1 MSHSAKSA
9 PGATDDPRTAGWQ
22 SWRRLAFLHW
32 RVDARELQA
41 LVPRGLTIEEHS
53 GSAWLGVVPF
63 AMERVR
69 PWWSPP
75 MPGISWFRETN
86 VRTYV
91 VDANGRAGVWFFSL
105 DASKRLA
112 VAIAR
117 RFWSL
122 PYWFARLEL
131 AASGDPAHPTAVTYR
146 GERPGPPAARYE
158 IAIELA
164 RAPARPAAPDT
175 LDHFLVERYLLF
187 TQRRDGSLA
196 TGRVHHEPYPLI
208 DVSRC
213 TVTQSLTAAM
223 GVPIPSS
230 RAPDHVTWSHGVDV
244 RVSPLES
251 VPA

>member
-1 MSHSAKSA
+1 MQPS
-9 PGATDDPRTAGWQ
+9 PPLPPDPRTAGRQ
-22 SWRRLAFLHW
+22 NWRSLAFLHW
-32 RVDARELQA
+32 RVDARELQP
-41 LVPRGLTIEEHS
+41 LVPRGLTLEEHS

-69 PWWSPP
+69 PWWAPP
-75 MPGISWFRETN
+75 VPGVSWFRETN

-122 PYWFARLEL
+122 PYWFAHLEL
-131 AASGDPAHPTAVTYR
+131 AASGDPAHPTAITYR
-146 GERPGPPAARYE
+146 GGRRGPPSASYD

-164 RAPARPAAPDT
+164 RAPARPAEPDT

-187 TQRRDGSLA
+187 TQRRDCSLA

-208 DVSRC
+208 DVTRC
-213 TVTQSLTAAM
+213 SSSQSLTAAM
-223 GVPIPSS
+223 GIPIPST
-230 RAPDHVTWSHGVDV
+230 RAPDHVAWSPGVDV
-244 RVSPLES
+244 RVSPLRS
-251 VPA
+251 DVPA